1 MLYAARTTEGDGRTL
16 NGAEMAQERPRWP
29 TTNFHKLPHARK
41 IPAGRLAEV
50 ERRMLAAES
59 PADFSRAL
67 SAEWG
72 CSERTIR
79 SYVVIVRRRLAERAH
94 SRAISPEA
102 DAELVRALALET
114 YRIARAGN
122 DKGPDTKGMAAA
134 VRLLAEMTGNV
145 GPRRVEIS
153 GPNGGPVQTHAAV
166 VVLPSSTQTVLGS
179 RIESGP
185 FRMSKRYGTVEDRF
199 WRLVDRSGDC
209 WLWVGSVDRYGYGLF
224 RAVNVRSQP
233 TERVRA
239 HRFAYAM
246 AHGVAI
252 PDELVVRHRC
262 DNPGCVR
269 PEHLLLGTT
278 ADNVKDRTD
287 RGRSACGDRK
297 WLKTSP

>member
-1 MLYAARTTEGDGRTL
+1 
-16 NGAEMAQERPRWP
+16 
-29 TTNFHKLPHARK
+29 
-41 IPAGRLAEV
+41 
-50 ERRMLAAES
+50 
-59 PADFSRAL
+59 
-67 SAEWG
+67 
-72 CSERTIR
+72 
-79 SYVVIVRRRLAERAH
+79 
-94 SRAISPEA
+94 
-102 DAELVRALALET
+102 
-114 YRIARAGN
+114 
-122 DKGPDTKGMAAA
+122 
-134 VRLLAEMTGNV
+134 
-145 GPRRVEIS
+145 
-153 GPNGGPVQTHAAV
+153 
-166 VVLPSSTQTVLGS
+166 
-179 RIESGP
+179 
-185 FRMSKRYGTVEDRF
+185 MSKRYGTVEDRF

-287 RGRSACGDRK
+287 RGRSACGDRNGSRLRPERLRRGEDSSCAK
-297 WLKTSP
+297 LTAEQVREIRSRYVPRKLGYQRLASEYGVSMATVHEIIERKTWKHLD